1 MVAIKV
7 KDKPHCCLHKVTVVH
22 FEVDTKVWGHETS
35 GKCMHFHL
43 DKNRLLT

>member
-1 MVAIKV
+1 MVAIRV

-35 GKCMHFHL
+35 GKSSYVNHIGN
-43 DKNRLLT
+43 DS